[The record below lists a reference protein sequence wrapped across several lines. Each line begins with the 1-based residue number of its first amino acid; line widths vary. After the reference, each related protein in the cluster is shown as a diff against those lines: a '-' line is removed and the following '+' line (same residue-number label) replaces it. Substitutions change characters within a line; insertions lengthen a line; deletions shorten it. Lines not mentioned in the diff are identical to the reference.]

1 MSRSVQQAGAA
12 RPLRVLVFVPFS
24 IYPVS
29 HGGASRITNMLWG
42 LTDLGHEVHV
52 LSAAA
57 NEAEQKAMR
66 SLPRVASS
74 EANINMLLSDDYL
87 PGGPVPA
94 AVRGTYRPWLSERLA
109 QLIREYSL
117 DLVQLEY
124 THAAAYM
131 PAVRDQGVPVVLME
145 HDIAFASV
153 LRQLKLQRPSIR
165 KARAFFDVLR
175 LHHWEL
181 QQAKRA
187 DLVLTAS
194 EREADVLRHRGVQ
207 RVSGAV
213 PNGVSVA
220 SLEPRGPR
228 REERDILF
236 VGYFGHPPNADGLEY
251 FATKIWPF
259 VREANPSLSVSV
271 VGPRLAPDLLARVT
285 DLGFRYAGYVE
296 DLAAELWSH
305 KVFIVPIRYGAG
317 TRIKVLE
324 AAAAKCAMVST
335 TLGAEGIA
343 LRHERDLLL
352 ADEPEDFAQAVNTLL
367 VDADLRARLGS
378 SAHQMMKSHYDWP
391 ILVRN
396 LERLYYELANQG

>member
-1 MSRSVQQAGAA
+1 
-12 RPLRVLVFVPFS
+12 VLVFVPFT

-42 LTDLGHEVHV
+42 LTAIGHEVHV
-52 LSAAA
+52 LSAVA
-57 NEAEQKAMR
+57 NETEQEAMR
-66 SLPRVASS
+66 SLPNVASS
-74 EANINMLLSDDYL
+74 EANIHMPLSDDYT
-87 PGGPVPA
+87 PGGSVPA
-94 AVRGTYRPWLSERLA
+94 VVRGTYRPWLSKRIG

-131 PAVRDQGVPVVLME
+131 PAVREQGVPVVLME
-145 HDIAFASV
+145 HDIAFASM
-153 LRQLKLQRPSIR
+153 LRQSKLQRPGIR
-165 KARAFFDVLR
+165 KARTFYDALR
-175 LHHWEL
+175 LHRWEL
-181 QQAKRA
+181 EQARRA

-194 EREADVLRHRGVQ
+194 EREAEMLRRRGIE

-213 PNGVSVA
+213 PNGGSVA

-236 VGYFGHPPNADGLEY
+236 VGFFGHPPNADGLEY

-259 VREANPSLSVSV
+259 VREANPSLRVSV
-271 VGPRLAPDLLARVT
+271 VGPRLAPGLLARVT

-352 ADEPEDFAQAVNTLL
+352 ADKPGDFAKAVNMLL
-367 VDADLRARLGS
+367 ADADLRARLGS
-378 SAHQMMKSHYDWP
+378 SAHEVMKSHYDWP

-396 LERLYYELANQG
+396 LERLYYGLVEQG